1 MSTNPEKLTQPQHKI
16 LKQQAL
22 NPCYF
27 SRQRS
32 SSLTELNRGQSTKT
46 TTITVEAQQS
56 CLSDEI
62 TTNEPASQYPAPP
75 PWQRVPLPRSN
86 KKRKMSESP
95 PQKATTVTK
104 NRFGNLPL
112 DPKEDITVTKILKPS
127 KPPPIVLSGIE
138 DINELTKLIET
149 VSHKE
154 EYKLKLISKN
164 ILHVLIKTS
173 EDYKKIIQLLRDNGL
188 IGHTF
193 TPKDAK
199 CYRFVIKNLHHL
211 TPLEAIAKAVEGTN
225 NKVRGEIINARY
237 GPDKKPTTTFFVNI
251 EPSVNNPL
259 VKKIEYIAQQK
270 VKIEDH
276 RKSKFIVQCQ
286 RCQQYG
292 HSKNNC
298 MRPFRCVKCG
308 EGHKTSECKKKD
320 RSTPAKCALCSCDHP
335 ANYKGC
341 EIYKEILA
349 RRNKIPTH
357 SSKLSSQTKPRE
369 RTNLASL
376 PTAQNHVDSDKFSN
390 NRNNTYADVVKGT
403 PPPLQQPQTVQQSNS
418 ILEDILAKQS
428 EKMDLLI
435 QQIGSLVGLIT
446 TLISKLS
453 K

>member
-1 MSTNPEKLTQPQHKI
+1 M
-16 LKQQAL
+16 
-22 NPCYF
+22 
-27 SRQRS
+27 
-32 SSLTELNRGQSTKT
+32 
-46 TTITVEAQQS
+46 
-56 CLSDEI
+56 
-62 TTNEPASQYPAPP
+62 
-75 PWQRVPLPRSN
+75 
-86 KKRKMSESP
+86 KRDDY
-95 PQKATTVTK
+95 
-104 NRFGNLPL
+104 N
-112 DPKEDITVTKILKPS
+112 
-127 KPPPIVLSGIE
+127 
-138 DINELTKLIET
+138 
-149 VSHKE
+149 
-154 EYKLKLISKN
+154 
-164 ILHVLIKTS
+164 
-173 EDYKKIIQLLRDNGL
+173 EDYKKIIKLLRDNGL

-193 TPKDAK
+193 TPKEAK

-211 TPLEAIAKAVEGTN
+211 TPLEAIAEAVEGTN

-251 EPSVNNPL
+251 EPGANNPL
-259 VKKIEYIAQQK
+259 VKNIKYIAQQK

-320 RSTPAKCALCSCDHP
+320 RTTPAKCALCSCDHP

-341 EIYKEILA
+341 QIYKEIVA
-349 RRNKIPTH
+349 RRNKIPTLK
-357 SSKLSSQTKPRE
+357 SKFPSQEKPKE
-369 RTNLASL
+369 KINLAGI
-376 PTAQNHVDSDKFSN
+376 PTVQNLESEKSSTN
-390 NRNNTYADVVKGT
+390 TNNTYADVVKGR
-403 PPPLQQPQTVQQSNS
+403 PHPLQHSSTNQQSNS
-418 ILEDILAKQS
+418 ILEDILIKQN